1 MYEPKATSR
10 ASIIVNEFVSL
21 QLIVTSPLLDW
32 FVSIAYD
39 DFDSSLSSASEA
51 LLSEPLSFFTSRLPT
66 VTATSI
72 AAYLAWVAF
81 QAFLYVFVPGPLH
94 QAPRTPGGRRL
105 FYRLNGFRAWLL
117 TLAVAAC
124 ASFAGLVDPSLLA
137 KHWTTMLATAM
148 VYSSALIGIFYIKAR
163 VTPDNKDE
171 TLVSGKSPF
180 FLGSRPGTSTLGTQS
195 SSCRSVTQYP
205 GQFWYDLFNGGEL
218 HPRTGKLFDWKHFNA
233 SRTGGIV
240 AWTLMYEVENSLGIF
255 MLAN

>member
-1 MYEPKATSR
+1 MYEPKATSW
-10 ASIIVNEFVSL
+10 ASIVVNEFVSL
-21 QLIVTSPLLDW
+21 QLMVTSPLLDW

-39 DFDSSLSSASEA
+39 DFDSSLSSASKA

-66 VTATSI
+66 VTTTSI

-117 TLAVAAC
+117 TLALAAC

-137 KHWTTMLATAM
+137 KHWTTMIATAV

-171 TLVSGKSPF
+171 TLLSGKSPF
-180 FLGSRPGTSTLGTQS
+180 FLDFRPGTSHARYPVFFKS
-195 SSCRSVTQYP
+195 SLRNTISRPALVRSVQRWGAPSTNRTIVRLEAFQRQP
-205 GQFWYDLFNGGEL
+205 NRRNRSMDL
-218 HPRTGKLFDWKHFNA
+218 D
-233 SRTGGIV
+233 V
-240 AWTLMYEVENSLGIF
+240 
-255 MLAN
+255 